1 MKGFDMSTATPV
13 VSCNRTACAFND
25 SGCTA
30 FAVTVGGTAGRPT
43 CATVAHLDARADLSS
58 ADGRVGACH
67 RIECI
72 HNDKLL
78 CTAKEVTISDAAAC
92 TAYQAR

>member
-1 MKGFDMSTATPV
+1 MPTATPV
-13 VSCNRTACAFND
+13 VSCTCTDCAFND

-30 FAVTVGGTAGRPT
+30 IAVTVGGVTGKPA
-43 CATVAHLDARADLSS
+43 CATIARLDARAGLSS
-58 ADGRVGACH
+58 AAGRVGACH